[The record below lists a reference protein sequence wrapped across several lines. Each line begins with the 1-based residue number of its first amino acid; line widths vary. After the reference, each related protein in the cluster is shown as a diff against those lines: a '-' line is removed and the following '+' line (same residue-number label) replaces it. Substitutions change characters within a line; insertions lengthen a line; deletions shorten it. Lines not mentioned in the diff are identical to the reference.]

1 MVISH
6 LDMINIQKQML
17 SAGQWILWWK
27 ASAQWK
33 VSFWFCV
40 SLSKT
45 LPWFDTAYQRPLG
58 WAEWQCNLWTC
69 TDSASQTVLRPSR
82 EKQGFFG
89 AGSHN
94 EYKMWW
100 GQCDPRGMYFR
111 ELHSSVVRAC
121 GQKTG
126 QHISGYESCPHL
138 HILLFSS
145 ICKNGIAKATDKW
158 KNKEGSK
165 RGDEPMRSCVRGYF
179 T

>member
-1 MVISH
+1 MFINVTDQKDTQITWRSWIDNVSLLHMMVISH

-69 TDSASQTVLRPSR
+69 TDSASQTVLRPSPWEAR
-82 EKQGFFG
+82 ILRCRFSQWIQNVMRAVWPKRDVFQRITFFCCQ
-89 AGSHN
+89 S
-94 EYKMWW
+94 MWTKNRPAYLRLW
-100 GQCDPRGMYFR
+100 
-111 ELHSSVVRAC
+111 
-121 GQKTG
+121 
-126 QHISGYESCPHL
+126 
-138 HILLFSS
+138 ILSPPSYTLIF
-145 ICKNGIAKATDKW
+145 
-158 KNKEGSK
+158 
-165 RGDEPMRSCVRGYF
+165 
-179 T
+179 